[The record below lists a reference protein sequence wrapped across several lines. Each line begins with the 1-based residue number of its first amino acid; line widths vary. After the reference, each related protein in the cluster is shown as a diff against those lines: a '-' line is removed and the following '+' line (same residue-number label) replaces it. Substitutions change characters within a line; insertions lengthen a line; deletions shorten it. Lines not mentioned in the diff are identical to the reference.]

1 MKTKI
6 WAHRGA
12 SGYAP
17 ENTLEAFELAIHQN
31 ADGIELDIQ
40 LTKDG
45 ELVVAHDEKID
56 RVTDG
61 TGWIKNYTLKELKQF
76 RFNRTH
82 PEFTNACIP
91 TLKEVY
97 ELMQPTNLTVNVE
110 LKTSICFYPGI
121 EEKALKL
128 AKDMQMEEQIIYS
141 SFNHYTLKTLIELDS
156 SVRTGLLYED
166 GWINV
171 PAYGN
176 NIGVNALHPATYL
189 LQYPDF
195 LKDCKKYNLPL
206 HVWTVNTKE
215 HMEKLMNLGVDAII
229 TDFPDIAR
237 KISNISNI

>member
-56 RVTDG
+56 RVTG
-61 TGWIKNYTLKELKQF
+61 KTGWIKDYTLKELKQF

-82 PEFTNACIP
+82 PEFINACIP

-128 AKDMQMEEQIIYS
+128 AKDMQMEERIIYS
-141 SFNHYTLKTLIELDS
+141 SFNHYTLKTLKELDS

-215 HMEKLMNLGVDAII
+215 HMEKLMKLGVDAII

-237 KISNISNI
+237 KISNI

>member
-56 RVTDG
+56 RVTG
-61 TGWIKNYTLKELKQF
+61 KTGWIKNYTLKELKQF

-128 AKDMQMEEQIIYS
+128 AKDMQMEERIIYS
-141 SFNHYTLKTLIELDS
+141 SFNHYTLKTLKELDS

-215 HMEKLMNLGVDAII
+215 HMEKLMKLGVDAII

-237 KISNISNI
+237 KISNI

>member
-76 RFNRTH
+76 LFNRTH

-128 AKDMQMEEQIIYS
+128 AKDMQMEERIIYS
-141 SFNHYTLKTLIELDS
+141 SFNHYTLKTLKELDS

-215 HMEKLMNLGVDAII
+215 HMEKLIKLGVDAII

-237 KISNISNI
+237 KISNI

>member
-40 LTKDG
+40 LTKDS

-56 RVTDG
+56 RVTGG

-97 ELMQPTNLTVNVE
+97 ELMRPTNLTVNVE

-128 AKDMQMEEQIIYS
+128 AKDMQMEERIIYS
-141 SFNHYTLKTLIELDS
+141 SFNHYTLKTLKELDS

-215 HMEKLMNLGVDAII
+215 HMEKLIKLGVDAII

-237 KISNISNI
+237 KISNIPNI

>member
-56 RVTDG
+56 RVTG
-61 TGWIKNYTLKELKQF
+61 KTGWIKNYTLKELKQF

-128 AKDMQMEEQIIYS
+128 AKDMQMEERIIYS
-141 SFNHYTLKTLIELDS
+141 SFNHYTLKTLKELDS

-195 LKDCKKYNLPL
+195 LKDCKKYNLSL

-215 HMEKLMNLGVDAII
+215 HMEKLIKLGVDAII

-237 KISNISNI
+237 KISNI

>member
-56 RVTDG
+56 RVTG
-61 TGWIKNYTLKELKQF
+61 KTGWIKDYTLKELKQF

-128 AKDMQMEEQIIYS
+128 AKDMQMEERIIYS
-141 SFNHYTLKTLIELDS
+141 SFNHYTLKTLKELDS

-215 HMEKLMNLGVDAII
+215 HMEKLMKLGVDAII

-237 KISNISNI
+237 KISNI

>member
-17 ENTLEAFELAIHQN
+17 ENTLEAFELAVHQN
-31 ADGIELDIQ
+31 ADAIELDIQ

-45 ELVVAHDEKID
+45 EIVVAHDEKIN
-56 RVTDG
+56 RITDKS
-61 TGWIKNYTLKELKQF
+61 GWIKDYTLKELKQL

-82 PEFTNACIP
+82 PAFTNACIP

-97 ELMQPTNLTVNVE
+97 ELIQPTKLTVNVE

-121 EEKALKL
+121 EEKALNL
-128 AKDMQMEEQIIYS
+128 AQKMGMEERIIYS
-141 SFNHYTLKTLIELDS
+141 SFNHYTLKYLKELDS
-156 SVRTGLLYED
+156 SVKTGLLYED

-176 NIGVNALHPATYL
+176 NMGVNALHPAIYL

-195 LKDCKKYNLPL
+195 LEDCKKYNLPL
-206 HVWTVNTKE
+206 HVWTVNAKE
-215 HMEKLMNLGVDAII
+215 DMQKLMKMEVDAII

-237 KISNISNI
+237 KISDI

>member
-76 RFNRTH
+76 RINRTH

-128 AKDMQMEEQIIYS
+128 AKDMQMEERIIYS
-141 SFNHYTLKTLIELDS
+141 SFNHYTLKTLKELDS

-215 HMEKLMNLGVDAII
+215 HMEKLMKLGVDAII

-237 KISNISNI
+237 KISNI

>member
-97 ELMQPTNLTVNVE
+97 ELMQPTKLTVNVE

-128 AKDMQMEEQIIYS
+128 AKDMQMEERIIYS
-141 SFNHYTLKTLIELDS
+141 SFNHYTLKTLKELDS

-215 HMEKLMNLGVDAII
+215 HMEKLIKLGVDAII

-237 KISNISNI
+237 KISNI

>member
-40 LTKDG
+40 LTKDS

-56 RVTDG
+56 RVTGG

-97 ELMQPTNLTVNVE
+97 ELMRPTNLTVNVE

-128 AKDMQMEEQIIYS
+128 AKDMQMEERIIYS
-141 SFNHYTLKTLIELDS
+141 SFNHYTLKTLKELDS

-215 HMEKLMNLGVDAII
+215 HMEKLMKLGVDAII

-237 KISNISNI
+237 KISNIPNI

>member
-56 RVTDG
+56 RVTG
-61 TGWIKNYTLKELKQF
+61 KTGWIKNYTLKELKQF

-128 AKDMQMEEQIIYS
+128 AKDMQMEERIIYS
-141 SFNHYTLKTLIELDS
+141 SFNHYTLKTLKELDS

-215 HMEKLMNLGVDAII
+215 HMEKLIKLGVDAII

-237 KISNISNI
+237 KISNI

>member
-40 LTKDG
+40 LTKDS

-56 RVTDG
+56 RVTGG

-128 AKDMQMEEQIIYS
+128 AKDMQMEERIIYS
-141 SFNHYTLKTLIELDS
+141 SFNHYTLKTLKELDS

-215 HMEKLMNLGVDAII
+215 HMEKLMKLGVDAII

-237 KISNISNI
+237 KISNIPNI

>member
-45 ELVVAHDEKID
+45 EIVVAHDEKIN
-56 RVTDG
+56 RVTG
-61 TGWIKNYTLKELKQF
+61 KNGWIKDYTLKELKQLP
-76 RFNRTH
+76 FNRTH
-82 PEFTNACIP
+82 PEFTKACIP

-97 ELMQPTNLTVNVE
+97 ELISPTNLTVNVE

-128 AKDMQMEEQIIYS
+128 AREMQMEERIIYS
-141 SFNHYTLKTLIELDS
+141 SFNHYTLKSLKELDS
-156 SVRTGLLYED
+156 SVSTGLLYED

-195 LKDCKKYNLPL
+195 LKDCKRYHLPL

-215 HMEKLMNLGVDAII
+215 QMKKLMLLGVDAII

-237 KISNISNI
+237 KISDI

>member
-40 LTKDG
+40 LTKDS

-56 RVTDG
+56 RVTGG

-97 ELMQPTNLTVNVE
+97 ELMRPTNLTVNVE

-128 AKDMQMEEQIIYS
+128 AKDMQMEERIIYS
-141 SFNHYTLKTLIELDS
+141 SFNHYTLKTLKELDS

-176 NIGVNALHPATYL
+176 NIGVNALHPAAYL

-215 HMEKLMNLGVDAII
+215 HMEKLMKLGVDAII

-237 KISNISNI
+237 KISNIPNI